1 MSPPVWAQPFPGGV
15 VDAGLQH
22 ALWRSGNGQ
31 IVALSLADGQ
41 VRWRSGEPL
50 WPLLVGHGLAVG
62 LTESPAR
69 VVALELLGAG
79 AGRERWRSEPL
90 PWPDGVVAPP
100 GNAASALHAGWLDDS
115 ILLCWQLRPVYTGG
129 AAPGASRAKPAARVG
144 SCLLDAKTG
153 VLQST
158 PADLDGL
165 TPQALTHFIPSDD
178 PSVLAQTLLGGV
190 TYRLQRQSVAG
201 DKGRIALSAQDNTR
215 GLDLWSSTLEE
226 VRHEQPGKG
235 PRALRS

>member
-1 MSPPVWAQPFPGGV
+1 MSLPVWAQPFPGGV
-15 VDAGLQH
+15 ADTGLQH

-31 IVALSLADGQ
+31 LVALSLGDGQ
-41 VRWRSGEPL
+41 VQWRSGEPL
-50 WPLLVGHGLAVG
+50 WPLLVGHGLALG

-69 VVALELLGAG
+69 VVALELLGEG
-79 AGRERWRSEPL
+79 AGRERWRSETL

-115 ILLCWQLRPVYTGG
+115 ILLCWQLRPVYAGG
-129 AAPGASRAKPAARVG
+129 AAPGASRAKLAASVG
-144 SCLLDAKTG
+144 SCLLDAETG
-153 VLQST
+153 ALQST
-158 PADLDGL
+158 PADFDGSN
-165 TPQALTHFIPSDD
+165 PPASNHIPSDD

-201 DKGRIALSAQDNTR
+201 DKGRIALSARANTR

-226 VRHEQPGKG
+226 VRHEQPAKA

>member
-1 MSPPVWAQPFPGGV
+1 MSLPVWAQPFPGGV
-15 VDAGLQH
+15 ADAGLQH
-22 ALWRSGNGQ
+22 ALWRTGNGQ
-31 IVALSLADGQ
+31 LVALSLADGQ
-41 VRWRSGEPL
+41 VQWRSGEPL

-69 VVALELLGAG
+69 VVALELLGEG
-79 AGRERWRSEPL
+79 AGRERWRSETL

-100 GNAASALHAGWLDDS
+100 GNAASALHAGWLDDR
-115 ILLCWQLRPVYTGG
+115 ILLCWQLRPAYAGG
-129 AAPGASRAKPAARVG
+129 AAPGASRAKPADSVG
-144 SCLLDAKTG
+144 SCLLDAETG
-153 VLQST
+153 ALQST
-158 PADLDGL
+158 PAELDGL
-165 TPQALTHFIPSDD
+165 TPKASTHIPSDD

-201 DKGRIALSAQDNTR
+201 GKVRIALSAQDNTR

-226 VRHEQPGKG
+226 ARHEQPGKG